1 MWTIKD
7 IMLFICSILVIIII
21 SVKSAGANETK
32 VSKEYIETVVGH
44 VIRNI
49 DDMDHKQ
56 VLSDDLNRIA
66 HMYAIDILLT
76 FQKHLPTILEGA
88 IVDLRL
94 QADTK
99 YKCSIQGEY
108 KNKECYDDNK

>member
-1 MWTIKD
+1 MWSIKD
-7 IMLFICSILVIIII
+7 IMLFICSILVVIII

-49 DDMDHKQ
+49 DNMDHKQ
-56 VLSDDLNRIA
+56 VMSDDLNRIA

-76 FQKHLPTILEGA
+76 FQKQGVYIYICMLLYSNYKTQTDVSIKTLRLCTIL
-88 IVDLRL
+88 
-94 QADTK
+94 
-99 YKCSIQGEY
+99 
-108 KNKECYDDNK
+108 

>member
-1 MWTIKD
+1 MRKN
-7 IMLFICSILVIIII
+7 LFYVFIAFVYIWSWSIFNVA
-21 SVKSAGANETK
+21 KANETK
-32 VSKEYIETVVGH
+32 VSKEYIETVIGH

-56 VLSDDLNRIA
+56 V
-66 HMYAIDILLT
+66 
-76 FQKHLPTILEGA
+76 PTILEGA

-94 QADTK
+94 KADTQ

>member
-1 MWTIKD
+1 MRKN
-7 IMLFICSILVIIII
+7 LFYVFIAFVYIWSWSIFNVA
-21 SVKSAGANETK
+21 KANETK
-32 VSKEYIETVVGH
+32 VSKEYIETVIGH

-49 DDMDHKQ
+49 DHMDHKQ

-94 QADTK
+94 KADTQ